1 MSALENR
8 AMYIAWLRTDFPEL
22 YDRAVT
28 PLVRN
33 ARQVGLSGFFDT
45 LVGGIKSVA
54 ASVGQALPG
63 LAKTYVEYD
72 VQRRL
77 IEANTKRAQQGMA
90 PLMYDSTGRLVTAS
104 GIPYSQ
110 ADLALAQLAQP
121 ALPGQVESSLDA
133 NTLLLFG
140 GLAVVTVLLLT
151 RSRRR

>member
-1 MSALENR
+1 
-8 AMYIAWLRTDFPEL
+8 
-22 YDRAVT
+22 
-28 PLVRN
+28 
-33 ARQVGLSGFFDT
+33 
-45 LVGGIKSVA
+45 
-54 ASVGQALPG
+54 
-63 LAKTYVEYD
+63 
-72 VQRRL
+72 
-77 IEANTKRAQQGMA
+77 
-90 PLMYDSTGRLVTAS
+90 MYDSTGRLVTAS